1 VGKTVRIKYVSTI
14 YIKIAE
20 ARKSFSHSVLK
31 IRKKCCDVRVK
42 IKFNVF
48 RFLFICLLLT
58 LAGGYYYYNTGL
70 QAVSKAES
78 ADASVIVIPKGSS
91 VKAISKQLEKENV
104 IKDSLVFELYCKA
117 NKKADKIKAGKYNLS
132 NSMGVPEIVEV
143 IVSGKA
149 LIDTVKF
156 TIPEGYNLTQ
166 IVEKL
171 NSLGVVS
178 PESVQTALEAKSY
191 GYEFVGQIPE
201 REKQLEGY
209 LFPDTYEIYKD
220 TTSEAIIGKLLER
233 FDAVFTEE
241 YRNRAKELN
250 MTIDQVIT
258 LASIIEREAKLDS
271 ERKTISAVFH
281 NRLKKNMMLQS
292 CATVQYLFK
301 EQKEV
306 LTYKD
311 LEIESPYNTY
321 KYAGLPPGPIAS
333 PGQKSIEAALYP
345 EKVDYLYFVAK
356 DDGSHVFTKT
366 YNEHLNAQN
375 KMKK

>member
-1 VGKTVRIKYVSTI
+1 MK
-14 YIKIAE
+14 
-20 ARKSFSHSVLK
+20 
-31 IRKKCCDVRVK
+31 VK
-42 IKFNVF
+42 LKFNIL
-48 RFLFICLLLT
+48 RFLFFCFLLS
-58 LAGGYYYYNTGL
+58 LAAGYFYYNTGL
-70 QAVSKAES
+70 EAVSKADSGDTRE
-78 ADASVIVIPKGSS
+78 IVIPKGSS
-91 VKAISKQLEKENV
+91 VKSISKLLENENA
-104 IKDSLVFELYCKA
+104 IKNSLVFELYCKV
-117 NKKADKIKAGKYNLS
+117 NKKAEKIKAGKYSIN
-132 NSMGVPEIVEV
+132 NSMDVPEIVEV

-171 NSLGVVS
+171 NSLGLVS
-178 PESVQTALEAKSY
+178 PENIQIALDAKR
-191 GYEFVGQIPE
+191 YEYDFIGQIPE
-201 REKQLEGY
+201 REKKLEGY

-220 TTSEAIIGKLLER
+220 TTAEAIVDKLLER
-233 FDAVFTEE
+233 FDTVFTEE

-250 MTIDQVIT
+250 MTIDRVIT
-258 LASIIEREAKLDS
+258 LASIIEREAKLDD
-271 ERKTISAVFH
+271 ERNRISAVFH

-321 KYAGLPPGPIAS
+321 KHTGLPPGPIAS
-333 PGQKSIEAALYP
+333 PGLKAIEAALYP
-345 EKVDYLYFVAK
+345 ENTDYLYFVAK
-356 DDGSHVFTKT
+356 DDGSHVFTRT
-366 YNEHLNAQN
+366 YSEHLNAQN

>member
-1 VGKTVRIKYVSTI
+1 VS
-14 YIKIAE
+14 
-20 ARKSFSHSVLK
+20 
-31 IRKKCCDVRVK
+31 
-42 IKFNVF
+42 
-48 RFLFICLLLT
+48 
-58 LAGGYYYYNTGL
+58 
-70 QAVSKAES
+70 
-78 ADASVIVIPKGSS
+78 
-91 VKAISKQLEKENV
+91 
-104 IKDSLVFELYCKA
+104 
-117 NKKADKIKAGKYNLS
+117 
-132 NSMGVPEIVEV
+132 EIVEV

-156 TIPEGYNLTQ
+156 TIPEGYNLNQ
-166 IVEKL
+166 IAEKL

-178 PESVQTALEAKSY
+178 PESIQAALKVESY
-191 GYEFVGQIPE
+191 KYDFIGQIPD
-201 REKQLEGY
+201 REKKLEGY

-220 TTSEAIIGKLLER
+220 TSAEAIIDKLLGR
-233 FDAVFTEE
+233 FNTVFTEE

-258 LASIIEREAKLDS
+258 LASIIEREAKLDT

-301 EQKEV
+301 EQKEI

-321 KYAGLPPGPIAS
+321 KHTGLPPGPIAS
-333 PGQKSIEAALYP
+333 PGLKSIEAALYP
-345 EKVDYLYFVAK
+345 ENVDYLYFVAN

-366 YNEHLNAQN
+366 YSEHLEAQN

>member
-1 VGKTVRIKYVSTI
+1 MK
-14 YIKIAE
+14 
-20 ARKSFSHSVLK
+20 
-31 IRKKCCDVRVK
+31 VK
-42 IKFNVF
+42 LKFNVF
-48 RFLFICLLLT
+48 RFIIICLLLSFA
-58 LAGGYYYYNTGL
+58 AGLFYYNTGL
-70 QAVSKAES
+70 EAVNKSDS
-78 ADASVIVIPKGSS
+78 ANGTEIVIPKGSS
-91 VKAISKQLEKENV
+91 VKSISKLLESENV
-104 IKDSLVFELYCKA
+104 IKDRMVFELYCKI
-117 NKKADKIKAGKYNLS
+117 NKKADKIKAGKYSVS
-132 NSMGVPEIVEV
+132 NSMDVPEIVDV

-149 LIDTVKF
+149 LIDTVKL
-156 TIPEGYNLTQ
+156 TIPEGYNLNQ
-166 IVEKL
+166 IVERL

-178 PESVQTALEAKSY
+178 PENIQAALEAKRY
-191 GYEFVGQIPE
+191 KYEFIGQIPE

-220 TTSEAIIGKLLER
+220 TTAEAIVDKLLGR

-258 LASIIEREAKLDS
+258 LASIIEREAKLDDERMIIS
-271 ERKTISAVFH
+271 EVFH

-321 KYAGLPPGPIAS
+321 KHAGLPRDP
-333 PGQKSIEAALYP
+333 LHHR
-345 EKVDYLYFVAK
+345 V
-356 DDGSHVFTKT
+356 
-366 YNEHLNAQN
+366 
-375 KMKK
+375 

>member
-1 VGKTVRIKYVSTI
+1 M
-14 YIKIAE
+14 
-20 ARKSFSHSVLK
+20 
-31 IRKKCCDVRVK
+31 K
-42 IKFNVF
+42 IKFKFNIF
-48 RFLFICLLLT
+48 RFLIFCLLLS
-58 LAGGYYYYNTGL
+58 LAAGFFYYNNGL
-70 QAVSKAES
+70 KAVSKA
-78 ADASVIVIPKGSS
+78 DAAQTKEIYIPKGTS
-91 VKAISKQLEKENV
+91 VKSIARLFKKEGA
-104 IKDSLVFELYCKA
+104 IKDYRVFEIYCKL
-117 NKKADKIKAGKYNLS
+117 NKKADKIKAGKYSIN
-132 NSMGVPEIVEV
+132 NSMDVPEIVEV

-156 TIPEGYNLTQ
+156 TIPEGYNLAQ

-171 NSLGVVS
+171 SSLGVVS
-178 PESVQTALEAKSY
+178 PEDIQSALKTEGYSY
-191 GYEFVGQIPE
+191 DFIGQIPD
-201 REKQLEGY
+201 REKKLEGY

-220 TTSEAIIGKLLER
+220 TTAKAIIDKLLGR
-233 FDAVFTEE
+233 FDTVFTEE

-258 LASIIEREAKLDS
+258 LASIIEREAKLDT

-281 NRLKKNMMLQS
+281 NRLEKNMMLQS

-321 KYAGLPPGPIAS
+321 KHAGLPPGPIAS
-333 PGQKSIEAALYP
+333 PGLKAIEAALYP
-345 EKVDYLYFVAK
+345 AKVDYLYFVAK

-366 YNEHLNAQN
+366 YSEHLDAQN
-375 KMKK
+375 KIKK

>member
-1 VGKTVRIKYVSTI
+1 M
-14 YIKIAE
+14 KI
-20 ARKSFSHSVLK
+20 
-31 IRKKCCDVRVK
+31 K
-42 IKFNVF
+42 IKFNII
-48 RFLFICLLLT
+48 RFLFFCFLIT
-58 LAGGYYYYNTGL
+58 LAFLYFYYNTGL
-70 QAVSKAES
+70 EAVSKADS
-78 ADASVIVIPKGSS
+78 ANTMEIVIAKGSS
-91 VKAISKQLEKENV
+91 VKTISKQLQSENV
-104 IKDSLVFELYCKA
+104 IKNSLVFELYCKA
-117 NKKADKIKAGKYNLS
+117 NKESEKLKAGRYRIS
-132 NSMGVPEIVEV
+132 NSMDVPEIVEV

-156 TIPEGYNLTQ
+156 TIPEGYNLAQ
-166 IVEKL
+166 IEEKL

-178 PESVQTALEAKSY
+178 SENIQLALNSPK
-191 GYEFVGQIPE
+191 YEYDFIGQIPE
-201 REKQLEGY
+201 REKRLEGY

-220 TTSEAIIGKLLER
+220 TTAEAIVDKLLGR
-233 FDAVFTEE
+233 FNTVFTEE
-241 YRNRAKELN
+241 YKNRAKELN

-258 LASIIEREAKLDS
+258 LASIIEREAKLDA
-271 ERKTISAVFH
+271 ERSRISAVFH

-321 KYAGLPPGPIAS
+321 KHAGLPPGPIAS
-333 PGQKSIEAALYP
+333 PGLKSIEAALYP
-345 EKVDYLYFVAK
+345 EDSDYLYFVAK

-366 YNEHLNAQN
+366 YSEHLNAQN